1 MTMQEKISPGY
12 KQSEIGVIPEDWA
25 VKPLSELTDPERP
38 IGYGIVQ
45 TGPSVLNG
53 IPCVRVLDL
62 VDGRISRSNLI
73 TTSKEISLSY
83 KRTLLR
89 EGDLVIALRGKVGAL
104 AKVDAALQGA
114 NLTRG
119 VALLSK
125 YTRYVPEYLLQYLS
139 SSIGQALIEKNFNG
153 SALQEIPIASLR
165 KLPIA
170 VPADAEQ
177 RAIAEALSDAD
188 ARIAA
193 LEALIAKK
201 RDLKQAAMQQLLTGK
216 TRLPGFSGDWEAKR
230 LGEFAQFLSGTYLA
244 KPAYRPG
251 TVVVQGAGAAM
262 GEHDTANF
270 PFAITVIG
278 RVGTVGRPRFMPGG
292 CWVNNNAAA
301 IRALPSESDPRFV
314 HLLLTQYD
322 WSLATS
328 VTAQPFLGIGTLM
341 CSTHRLPPKA
351 EQTAI
356 AEVIFDMDAELSSLE
371 AEADKARAIKQGMM
385 QNLLTGKVRLV

>member
-1 MTMQEKISPGY
+1 VKGT
-12 KQSEIGVIPEDWA
+12 IG
-25 VKPLSELTDPERP
+25 
-38 IGYGIVQ
+38 
-45 TGPSVLNG
+45 
-53 IPCVRVLDL
+53 RV
-62 VDGRISRSNLI
+62 
-73 TTSKEISLSY
+73 
-83 KRTLLR
+83 
-89 EGDLVIALRGKVGAL
+89 
-104 AKVDAALQGA
+104 
-114 NLTRG
+114 G
-119 VALLSK
+119 V
-125 YTRYVPEYLLQYLS
+125 VPEGFEGNIAREIARIRLRDGFSPTFVASQLESDETQRRILEAVVGTTRLEF
-139 SSIGQALIEKNFNG
+139 SIAAVRSFQV
-153 SALQEIPIASLR
+153 
-165 KLPIA
+165 A
-170 VPADAEQ
+170 VPASLQEQ
-177 RAIAEALSDAD
+177 NAIAEALSDAD
-188 ARIAA
+188 SRIAA

-201 RDLKQAAMQQLLTGK
+201 RDFKQAAMQQLLTGK
-216 TRLPGFSGDWEAKR
+216 TRLPGFSGDWEVQR

-251 TVVVQGAGAAM
+251 AVIVQGAGAAM
-262 GEHDTANF
+262 GEHNTANF

-341 CSTHRLPPKA
+341 GSTHRLPPKA

>member
-1 MTMQEKISPGY
+1 MPDFLE
-12 KQSEIGVIPEDWA
+12 QS
-25 VKPLSELTDPERP
+25 
-38 IGYGIVQ
+38 
-45 TGPSVLNG
+45 
-53 IPCVRVLDL
+53 
-62 VDGRISRSNLI
+62 
-73 TTSKEISLSY
+73 
-83 KRTLLR
+83 
-89 EGDLVIALRGKVGAL
+89 
-104 AKVDAALQGA
+104 
-114 NLTRG
+114 
-119 VALLSK
+119 
-125 YTRYVPEYLLQYLS
+125 
-139 SSIGQALIEKNFNG
+139 
-153 SALQEIPIASLR
+153 
-165 KLPIA
+165 
-170 VPADAEQ
+170 
-177 RAIAEALSDAD
+177 AIAEALSDAD

-201 RDLKQAAMQQLLTGK
+201 HDLKQAAMQQLLTGK

-230 LGEFAQFLSGTYLA
+230 LGEFAQFMSGTYLA

-262 GEHDTANF
+262 GEHDTANL

-278 RVGTVGRPRFMPGG
+278 RVGTVGRPRFLPGG

-301 IRALPSESDPRFV
+301 IRALPSEADPRFV

-356 AEVIFDMDAELSSLE
+356 AEFIFDMDAELSSLE
-371 AEADKARAIKQGMM
+371 AKADKARAIKQGMM